1 MCKQGKRCIRN
12 ILIDSKVMSGWSN
25 GQRQVQ
31 QLGRIDD
38 FVDQHLQWEKFTFTV
53 VQNLLEEM
61 IH

>member
-1 MCKQGKRCIRN
+1 MCKQGKGCIRK

-25 GQRQVQ
+25 GQRQVK

-38 FVDQHLQWEKFTFTV
+38 FVDQHLQWKKFTLTV